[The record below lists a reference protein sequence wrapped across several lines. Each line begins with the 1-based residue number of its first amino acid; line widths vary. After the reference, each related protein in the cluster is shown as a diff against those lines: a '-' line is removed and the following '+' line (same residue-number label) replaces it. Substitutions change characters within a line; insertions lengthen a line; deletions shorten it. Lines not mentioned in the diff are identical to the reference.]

1 MQWKMMSIKLKAD
14 MAECDFILRAATG
27 EMWTKWEVAQVED
40 RTYFNSLVLFQA
52 LPKNKSFM
60 RSPLKWLHANLFSP

>member
-1 MQWKMMSIKLKAD
+1 MSIQLKAD
-14 MAECDFILRAATG
+14 MAECDFILREMTV
-27 EMWTKWEVAQVED
+27 EMWIKWEAKQVED

-60 RSPLKWLHANLFSP
+60 RSPLKCLQANLFSP